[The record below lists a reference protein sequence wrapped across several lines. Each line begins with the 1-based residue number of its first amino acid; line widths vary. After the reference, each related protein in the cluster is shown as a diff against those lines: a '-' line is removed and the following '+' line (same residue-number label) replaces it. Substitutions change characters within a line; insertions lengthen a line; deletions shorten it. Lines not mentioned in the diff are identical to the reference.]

1 MSLNNNYV
9 FPIMVS
15 ITSILLNSKNST
27 YIHINLLISNDFE
40 KINIYKI
47 ISLKKLKF
55 YTHFKFHKVG
65 NKFKNWKHGRNIP
78 VPAFYRS
85 ILGEIIYDTNKIIY
99 LDGDTLAY
107 KDLTDMYN
115 INMDNLYFKGIR
127 EVPASYE
134 KYIDKS
140 SYICDG
146 VMLINIE
153 LIRKERV
160 FYKFQNYYYNYYE
173 QGIFYGDQHIIN
185 DLFRNKIGYLPP
197 KYGMF
202 FINKKKIQLYKQLN
216 PLIYTE
222 KELLESVYNPVLR
235 HICGINMNNEKVK
248 KPWKIDY
255 YMKIKSEWNYYAKK
269 TGYYSSICSFYK
281 KVCLNLSKNKNNKI

>member
-1 MSLNNNYV
+1 MKY
-9 FPIMVS
+9 
-15 ITSILLNSKNST
+15 
-27 YIHINLLISNDFE
+27 
-40 KINIYKI
+40 NI
-47 ISLKKLKF
+47 
-55 YTHFKFHKVG
+55 HFKFYKVG
-65 NKFKNWKHGRNIP
+65 NKFKNWKHGRKIP
-78 VPAFYRS
+78 VPSFYRS

-115 INMDNLYFKGIR
+115 INMDNLYFRGIR
-127 EVPASYE
+127 EIPASYE

-140 SYICDG
+140 KYICAG

-153 LIRKERV
+153 LIRKGRV

-197 KYGMF
+197 KYGMY

-235 HICGINMNNEKVK
+235 HIAGINMNNKIVK

-255 YMKIKSEWNYYAKK
+255 YMKIKSEWNYYANK

-281 KVCLNLSKNKNNKI
+281 KVCLNVSKNKKNKI

>member
-1 MSLNNNYV
+1 MIINKSIRFFAHQKNISKIFFAKILFFVMIFLIFYYYNYYYKFFNHIYIAMSLNNNYV

-127 EVPASYE
+127 EVPAAYE

-160 FYKFQNYYYNYYE
+160 FYKFQNYY
-173 QGIFYGDQHIIN
+173 ILLMI
-185 DLFRNKIGYLPP
+185 YL
-197 KYGMF
+197 
-202 FINKKKIQLYKQLN
+202 
-216 PLIYTE
+216 E
-222 KELLESVYNPVLR
+222 
-235 HICGINMNNEKVK
+235 
-248 KPWKIDY
+248 
-255 YMKIKSEWNYYAKK
+255 IK
-269 TGYYSSICSFYK
+269 
-281 KVCLNLSKNKNNKI
+281 